1 MKNATP
7 IIAFANTPWTA
18 SLWMNRQHLLSR
30 LAQRGRKVAYSN
42 GVVHY
47 REWDSGL
54 WLQQAAHHDQVLVMQ
69 PGYFIP
75 ATHRPSWLRT
85 AALAHHCRRI
95 RALLG
100 LGRAAP
106 VVGLCFDPD
115 LLDYVDALA
124 PVLRVFHIYDSY
136 NKMDNR
142 GVDFDPV
149 RARLREFDL
158 VTASSAYM
166 YEDVIGRT
174 PTPDHVVPNGVDY
187 EGLIANL
194 DLQCPTATAIRALP
208 GPRVGYVGSI
218 NTKVDFEL
226 VHALA
231 SARPDASFVFVGPVR
246 NAILHRNPADRS
258 AFERLRALPNV
269 HIFRQ
274 VPRHELAPVLAAM
287 DMNCIFFRLDRHD
300 WVEAVYPLKLNEYLA
315 VGKPVL
321 STPLRIVREQFTGV
335 VAVCDGQAEWLAAI
349 DAAHA
354 ESGTA
359 AAVAAR
365 RAIAAANDWNVRVTQ
380 FAALID
386 DALQ

>member
-30 LAQRGRKVAYSN
+30 LAARGRAVAYSN

-47 REWDSGL
+47 SQLGSDRWR
-54 WLQQAAHHDQVLVMQ
+54 QQAARHDQVLVMQ
-69 PGYFIP
+69 PGYFMP
-75 ATHRPSWLRT
+75 ATHRPSWLRR
-85 AALAHHCRRI
+85 AALVHHCRRI

-100 LGRAAP
+100 VAADAP

-115 LLDYVDALA
+115 LMDYVDALA

-136 NKMDNR
+136 NKMDSR
-142 GVDFDPV
+142 GVDFAPV
-149 RARLREFDL
+149 RARLRGFDL

-166 YEDVIGRT
+166 YEDVIGRA
-174 PTPDHVVPNGVDY
+174 PAPDHVVPNGVDY
-187 EGLIANL
+187 DGLIASL
-194 DLQCPTATAIRALP
+194 DTQCATATAIRALP
-208 GPRVGYVGSI
+208 GPRIGYVGSI
-218 NTKVDFEL
+218 NTKIDFAL

-246 NAILHRNPADRS
+246 NAILYRNPADRA
-258 AFERLRALPNV
+258 AFERLRILPNL
-269 HIFRQ
+269 HFFRQ
-274 VPRHELAPVLAAM
+274 VPRHELAPVLGAM
-287 DMNCIFFRLDRHD
+287 DMNCIFFRLDRGD

-321 STPLRIVREQFTGV
+321 STPLRIVREQFADV
-335 VAVCDGQAEWLAAI
+335 VGICAGPAEWLAAI
-349 DAAHA
+349 DAAGA
-354 ESGTA
+354 EPRTS

-365 RAIAAANDWNVRVTQ
+365 RAVAAGNDWNVCVTQ
-380 FAALID
+380 FAGLID
-386 DALQ
+386 AALR

>member
-30 LAQRGRKVAYSN
+30 LAARGCAVAYSN

-47 REWDSGL
+47 SELDSGR
-54 WLQQAAHHDQVLVMQ
+54 WQQQAALHDQVLVMQ
-69 PGYFIP
+69 PGYFMP
-75 ATHRPSWLRT
+75 ATHRPSWLRR
-85 AALAHHCRRI
+85 AALSHHCRRI

-100 LGRAAP
+100 LAPDAP

-115 LLDYVDALA
+115 LMDYVDALA
-124 PVLRVFHIYDSY
+124 PVLRVFHIYDAY

-142 GVDFDPV
+142 GVDFAPV

-158 VTASSAYM
+158 ITASSAYM
-166 YEDVIGRT
+166 YEDVMGCV
-174 PTPDHVVPNGVDY
+174 PAPEHVVPNGVDY
-187 EGLIANL
+187 EGLIASM
-194 DLQCPTATAIRALP
+194 DTQCATAAAIRALP
-208 GPRVGYVGSI
+208 GPRIGYVGSI
-218 NTKVDFEL
+218 NTKIDFDL

-246 NAILHRNPADRS
+246 NAILYRNPPDRA
-258 AFERLRALPNV
+258 AFERLRALPNL
-269 HIFRQ
+269 HFFKQ
-274 VPRHELAPVLAAM
+274 VPKHELAPVLAAM
-287 DMNCIFFRLDRHD
+287 DMNCIFFRLDRGD

-315 VGKPVL
+315 IGKPVL
-321 STPLRIVREQFTGV
+321 STPLRVVREQFAGV

-349 DAAHA
+349 DTTYA
-354 ESGTA
+354 EPGTA
-359 AAVAAR
+359 TAVTAR

-386 DALQ
+386 AALR